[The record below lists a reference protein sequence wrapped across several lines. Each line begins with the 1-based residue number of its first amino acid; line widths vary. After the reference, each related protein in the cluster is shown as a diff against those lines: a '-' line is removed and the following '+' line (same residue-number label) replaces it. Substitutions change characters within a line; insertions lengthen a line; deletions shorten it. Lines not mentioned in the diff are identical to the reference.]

1 MIRGMSCLTII
12 RSARGA
18 LPLLGVA
25 TLKRGGGLVAC
36 SALGQQAAFIQ
47 IVRQASRVGVAIVS
61 LPGKAH

>member
-25 TLKRGGGLVAC
+25 TLKRGDCLVAG
-36 SALGQQAAFIQ
+36 SDLSQQAAFIQ
-47 IVRQASRVGVAIVS
+47 IVRQASKAGVAIAS
-61 LPGKAH
+61 LSGKEH

>member
-25 TLKRGGGLVAC
+25 ILKRGDGLVAC
-36 SALGQQAAFIQ
+36 SVLGQQAAFIQ
-47 IVRQASRVGVAIVS
+47 IVRQASRAGVAIVS
-61 LPGKAH
+61 LSGKAR

>member
-1 MIRGMSCLTII
+1 MIRGMSCLTIM

-18 LPLLGVA
+18 LPLLGLA
-25 TLKRGGGLVAC
+25 TSKRGDGLVAC

-47 IVRQASRVGVAIVS
+47 IVRQASRAGVTIVS

>member
-25 TLKRGGGLVAC
+25 TSRRGDGLVAC
-36 SALGQQAAFIQ
+36 SALVCVALLGDTA
-47 IVRQASRVGVAIVS
+47 RVNPALS
-61 LPGKAH
+61 GKEH